1 MIVSSKRPK
10 NVAIFSFVVSVLFFG
25 TSLLVGQWSHFFAIS
40 AAGWF
45 FLYTALIWFVLSI
58 QFYQRALAEQEKLD
72 LSQLASG
79 EQGAS
84 IFQAKSERENL
95 FSVAQG
101 RLKILEKW
109 FVPIFGGIIAAY
121 QIIVGLLVL
130 RSAFSPAEANPA
142 EPLFCSIIMASIAF
156 ISFLLSRYST
166 GMSSQMEWKP
176 LRAGGSSMLGAS
188 LLSFALAI
196 TLAIVHLFP
205 SLNFILE
212 VIAKVIPILM
222 IALGLEIALNLVMD
236 IYRPR
241 LRGQY
246 SRSAFDSRLLGIIN
260 EPGGILKSAADALD
274 YQFGFQVSQTWFY
287 KLLEQAI
294 VPLILFGAVT
304 LYALSCFVVV
314 GPDEKGVIERFG
326 NPLNDANQPRIIGSG
341 LTLKWPWP
349 IEKAN
354 IFPVSRISEISIGY
368 LEDEAAK
375 AEKIPKLWGYK
386 HYKEEYQLLVAS
398 EQEEQDTTET
408 TVPVSIVIA
417 AVPVQYRVKDI
428 YSFLYN
434 HDNPEELLRSICYR
448 ELTKYAVSAKLEMSD
463 ESESQLSLLGRGR
476 IQASK
481 VLTERIQKEADEE
494 GLGVEI
500 VFLGLQGVHP
510 PVEVAA
516 DYENV
521 TGAIQ
526 EKQRMIL
533 DAQARSIRTL
543 SASAGSVE
551 KARELSE
558 LDKKVKES
566 ELNKDPNLTENRK
579 LLDDA
584 FEQASGS
591 TYKTLAEAQTY
602 AFEKKIDAEA
612 TGKRFADQLKAYR
625 AAPEIYLYEQLMTA
639 LEQTL
644 KDIRK
649 YVIIGGENDKQINII
664 NLENKLEN
672 TMTDIEDA
680 IRRSREQ

>member
-1 MIVSSKRPK
+1 
-10 NVAIFSFVVSVLFFG
+10 
-25 TSLLVGQWSHFFAIS
+25 
-40 AAGWF
+40 
-45 FLYTALIWFVLSI
+45 
-58 QFYQRALAEQEKLD
+58 
-72 LSQLASG
+72 
-79 EQGAS
+79 
-84 IFQAKSERENL
+84 
-95 FSVAQG
+95 
-101 RLKILEKW
+101 
-109 FVPIFGGIIAAY
+109 
-121 QIIVGLLVL
+121 
-130 RSAFSPAEANPA
+130 
-142 EPLFCSIIMASIAF
+142 
-156 ISFLLSRYST
+156 
-166 GMSSQMEWKP
+166 
-176 LRAGGSSMLGAS
+176 MLGAS

-196 TLAIVHLFP
+196 ALALVHLFA
-205 SLNFILE
+205 SLDFVVEI
-212 VIAKVIPILM
+212 IAKVIPLLM
-222 IALGLEIALNLVMD
+222 IILGLEAALNLVMD

-274 YQFGFQVSQTWFY
+274 YQFGFKVSQTWFY

-294 VPLILFGAVT
+294 VPLILFGALT
-304 LYALSCFVVV
+304 LYALSAIVVV
-314 GPDEKGVIERFG
+314 GPDEQAVIERFG
-326 NPLNDANQPRIIGSG
+326 NPLNDANEPRIIGSG
-341 LTLKWPWP
+341 LKLKWPWP
-349 IEKAN
+349 IDKAQ
-354 IFPVSRISEISIGY
+354 IYPVSKISEISIGY
-368 LEDEAAK
+368 VEDEAER
-375 AEKIPKLWGYK
+375 AEKRPKLWGVK

-398 EQEEQDTTET
+398 EQQEEDTTET
-408 TVPVSIVIA
+408 TVPVSVVIA
-417 AVPVQYRVKDI
+417 AVPVQYRVNNI

-434 HDNPEELLRSICYR
+434 HDNPEELLKSICYR

-476 IQASK
+476 IEASK
-481 VLTERIQKEADEE
+481 ILTERIQKDADEK

-533 DAQARSIRTL
+533 DAQARSIETL

-551 KARELSE
+551 EARELYD
-558 LDKKVKES
+558 LDKKVRVNES
-566 ELNKDPNLTENRK
+566 QKDPNEADMK
-579 LLDDA
+579 KLDDA
-584 FEQASGS
+584 FEQAKGS

-602 AFEKKIDAEA
+602 AFKKEVDAEA
-612 TGKRFADQLKAYR
+612 TGKRFADQLKAYH
-625 AAPEIYLYEQLMTA
+625 AAPDIYLYEQLMTS

-649 YVIIGGENDKQINII
+649 YVIIGDKNDKQINII